1 MADPA
6 RGDDQDGTAR
16 ADRLPDPI
24 AGIFRAGGRPGA
36 RAAYALLALDL
47 AAIGWVIAE
56 SFLPRSRLVLGVD
69 LLFGIALAAEF
80 ALRLRGSASAR
91 RELLH
96 PAGIADLL
104 SVIAFLAA
112 PFLPGWGFLRSLRV
126 VRLLRSARLVA
137 HLRHDLPLFRR
148 NQDAFVAAA
157 DLTVFIV
164 VMTGVVHATQQA
176 TNPQIANF
184 ADALYF
190 TVTALTTTGFGDITL
205 PGTAGRLISVV
216 IMLAGVTLFL
226 RLAQALFRP
235 NKVRF
240 RCQACGLGRHEPDA
254 VHCKA
259 CGALLNI
266 PDEGT

>member
-1 MADPA
+1 MTDDLA
-6 RGDDQDGTAR
+6 RLRGV
-16 ADRLPDPI
+16 
-24 AGIFRAGGRPGA
+24 GGRHGA
-36 RAAYALLALDL
+36 RAAYGLLALDL
-47 AAIGWVIAE
+47 AAVIWVILE
-56 SFLPRSRLVLGVD
+56 SFLPGGPVVLAVD
-69 LLFGIALAAEF
+69 VAFGLALATEF
-80 ALRLRGSASAR
+80 VVRLRSAPSAR

-96 PAGIADLL
+96 PAGVADLL
-104 SVIAFLAA
+104 SVLAFLIA
-112 PFLPGWGFLRSLRV
+112 PFFPGWGFVRSLRV

-137 HLRHDLPLFRR
+137 QLRHDLPVFRR
-148 NQDAFVAAA
+148 NQEAFVAAS
-157 DLTVFIV
+157 DLVVFIT

-176 TNPQIANF
+176 TNPSIANW

-205 PGTAGRLISVV
+205 PGTSGRLISVV

-235 NKVRF
+235 TKVRF
-240 RCQACGLGRHEPDA
+240 RCHSCGLGRHEPDA

-266 PDEGT
+266 PDEDD

>member
-1 MADPA
+1 MTIP
-6 RGDDQDGTAR
+6 GSDG
-16 ADRLPDPI
+16 L
-24 AGIFRAGGRPGA
+24 GGRRGA
-36 RAAYALLALDL
+36 AAAYGLLALDL
-47 AAIGWVIAE
+47 AALGWVILE
-56 SFLPRSRLVLGVD
+56 SFLPESPVVFAADIAVGLV
-69 LLFGIALAAEF
+69 LAAEL
-80 ALRLRGSASAR
+80 AIRLRASPSAR

-104 SVIAFLAA
+104 AVISFLLA
-112 PFLPGWGFLRSLRV
+112 PFFAGWGFLRSLRTL
-126 VRLLRSARLVA
+126 RLLRSARLVA
-137 HLRHDLPLFRR
+137 QLRRDLPAFRQ
-148 NQDAFVAAA
+148 NQEAVVAAS
-157 DLTVFIV
+157 DLVVFIV
-164 VMTGVVHATQQA
+164 VMTGIVHATQYR
-176 TNPQIANF
+176 TNPHIDDW

-205 PGTAGRLISVV
+205 PGTTGRLISVV

-240 RCQACGLGRHEPDA
+240 RCQSCGLGRHEPDA

-266 PDEGT
+266 PDDDD

>member
-1 MADPA
+1 MQ
-6 RGDDQDGTAR
+6 RLQDAQG
-16 ADRLPDPI
+16 L
-24 AGIFRAGGRPGA
+24 AGGHS
-36 RAAYALLALDL
+36 RASAYALLGLDL
-47 AAIGWVIAE
+47 AALGWVILE
-56 SFLPRSRLVLGVD
+56 SFLPEHPVVFAVDIAFGLV
-69 LLFGIALAAEF
+69 LAAEL
-80 ALRLRGSASAR
+80 AIRLRNSPSAR

-96 PAGIADLL
+96 PAGIADVL
-104 SVIAFLAA
+104 SVLAFLLA
-112 PFLPGWGFLRSLRV
+112 PFFPGWGFLRALRT

-157 DLTVFIV
+157 DLLVFIV
-164 VMTGVVHATQQA
+164 VMTGIVHATQQA
-176 TNPQIANF
+176 SNPDIANF

-205 PGTAGRLISVV
+205 PGTSGRLISVI

-226 RLAQALFRP
+226 RLAQAMFRP
-235 NKVRF
+235 AKVRF
-240 RCQACGLGRHEPDA
+240 RCHACGLGRHEPDA

-266 PDEGT
+266 PDDD